1 MKNACTTLIAALL
14 VPTLATADARLWGT
28 WHGDDPDEPG
38 STVTL
43 TFREDGTYMLAGNL
57 GAGEA
62 DLFEDLFGEPLRD
75 TEMTPEDL
83 AALGF
88 QVPHITGVSLGG
100 IYSVWGDSLSLSLR
114 QILMHVEGE
123 EPVEATRFILNVI
136 ADLASLDLQD
146 PNQMSQQVF
155 LIVSIAFSLLATEMI
170 VGESYGEEANGFVE
184 ESPLMEGR
192 FYFQN
197 EALVIEAEGASDLVL
212 HPIDGLPTTVLS
224 TSWGQVKSRRPQ
236 GVAR

>member
-1 MKNACTTLIAALL
+1 MKTACIPLLAALL
-14 VPTLATADARLWGT
+14 VPALTAADAGLWGT
-28 WHGDDPDEPG
+28 WQGEDPDEPG
-38 STVTL
+38 SLVTL
-43 TFREDGTYMLAGNL
+43 SFREDGTYRMDSVLAEDASN
-57 GAGEA
+57 
-62 DLFEDLFGEPLRD
+62 LFEDMFSEPLRD

-114 QILMHVEGE
+114 QILIHVEGE
-123 EPVEATRFILNVI
+123 EPVDATRFILNVI

-146 PNQMSQQVF
+146 RNQMSQQVF

-170 VGESYGEEANGFVE
+170 AGEPYGEEANGFVE

-212 HPIDGLPTTVLS
+212 HRIGGLSTAVLS
-224 TSWGQVKSRRPQ
+224 ASWGQVKSRRPQ

>member
-1 MKNACTTLIAALL
+1 MKVSPLLAALL
-14 VPTLATADARLWGT
+14 VPVLTAADARLWGT

-43 TFREDGTYMLAGNL
+43 TFRDDGTYMLAGTL

-62 DLFEDLFGEPLRD
+62 DLFDDLFSEPLRD

-88 QVPHITGVSLGG
+88 QVPHITGASLGG

-114 QILMHVEGE
+114 QILIHVEGE
-123 EPVEATRFILNVI
+123 EPVDATRFILNVI
-136 ADLASLDLQD
+136 ADVASLDLQD
-146 PNQMSQQVF
+146 RNQMSQQVF

-170 VGESYGEEANGFVE
+170 TGESYGEEANGFVE

-212 HPIDGLPTTVLS
+212 HPIDGLPTAVLS
-224 TSWGQVKSRRPQ
+224 ANWGQVKSRRPL
-236 GVAR
+236 

>member
-1 MKNACTTLIAALL
+1 MKNVCTTLIAALL
-14 VPTLATADARLWGT
+14 VPTLAAADARLWGT

-43 TFREDGTYMLAGNL
+43 TFHEDGTYMLKGDL
-57 GAGEA
+57 GAGEV

-88 QVPHITGVSLGG
+88 QVPHITGASLGG
-100 IYSVWGDSLSLSLR
+100 IYSVWGDSLSLSLK
-114 QILMHVEGE
+114 QILMHIEGE

-136 ADLASLDLQD
+136 ADLASLNLQD
-146 PNQMSQQVF
+146 RKQMSQQVF
-155 LIVSIAFSLLATEMI
+155 LIVSIAFSLLAMEMI
-170 VGESYGEEANGFVE
+170 AGEPYGEEANGFVE

-212 HPIDGLPTTVLS
+212 HRIGGLPTAVLS
-224 TSWGQVKSRRPQ
+224 ASWGQVKSRRPQ
-236 GVAR
+236 EVAH